1 MTWMDD
7 ADLLLENWSVRGAKR
22 YSGLL
27 YINGK
32 CTNEWKET
40 NKHSELNPDK
50 APHLSALP
58 APPLPL
64 LPHLLLRLH
73 CSTTLHNLYSQ
84 QSIETASGKTYR
96 LGKPSEEFAPLVEAW
111 FKKEL
116 GA

>member
-1 MTWMDD
+1 MTWLDD
-7 ADLLLENWSVRGAKR
+7 ADLLLESWSVRGAKR

-27 YINGK
+27 WINGK

-50 APHLSALP
+50 
-58 APPLPL
+58 
-64 LPHLLLRLH
+64 
-73 CSTTLHNLYSQ
+73 
-84 QSIETASGKTYR
+84 QSIETASGRTYR

-116 GA
+116 GEGA